1 MKTKTL
7 KHTFFIAFLILL
19 VACSTKKD
27 TFLARNSHALSTRD
41 NILYNGQIGLNK
53 GIESIKADSKD
64 NFWKRLPVERMQIKE
79 DNTAE
84 GKSKNANFELAEAK
98 ATKAIQKHSMNID
111 GRERNMQI
119 DEAYLLLGKARYY
132 DQRFIPALDAFNYIL
147 YKYANSDKI
156 YEAKIWR
163 EKTNMRLGNDEQVIK
178 NISKLL
184 DENYLKKDKILG
196 EKGKVWITGFYSRR
210 LVTMKLKKQV
220 VADANALLAEAFLNL
235 EEKDSAI
242 AKLKT
247 AVSFTKVNYEKARY
261 RFILGQLYQELGKRD
276 SAIYSYQSVIDMNRK
291 AERLF
296 VIQAYAK
303 KAQLF
308 DFENGDADAFVKT
321 YNKLVAD
328 RENRP
333 FLDIIYYEMGVF
345 YDKQND
351 QKLAKEFYNASLKT
365 NSSDPYLVASN
376 YRNLGNMHFKNTEYS
391 IAAKY
396 YDSTLVKMDVKT
408 REYIH
413 IKKVRKDL
421 DEVIEY
427 ESIAKRNDSIL
438 NVVAMSDTDRILYFE
453 DYIGKLKKSDENKKI
468 LEEKRK
474 ETLENIQRNSL
485 TSSDNPTT
493 GIQQAGKPP
502 KKQGLAP
509 PSMTDTSAKGTANT
523 FYFYNP
529 STVAF
534 GKVEFK
540 KRWGNRALSGNW
552 RLPANRTNAGEEEV
566 ADAKNPTPEGKT
578 AEAETPQYTT
588 AFYLDQLP
596 KTQAEID
603 SIAKE
608 RNFAYYQ
615 LGIIYKE
622 KFKEYQ
628 LASNKLELLLQHN
641 PEEKLVLPAM
651 YNLYKIYQITD
662 SAKAEEMKNRISS
675 QYTDSRYAQIIN
687 NTNLN
692 SVSETETSESEY
704 NKWYKLYQEEQF
716 VLVLEK
722 IDGLIIQFFGDE
734 IVPKFEL
741 LKANTIGKLQGLEA
755 YKKAMQY
762 VADNYPNSEE
772 GKNAQEILTTQIPS
786 LEKMNFTTT
795 DTKNW
800 KILYKVGKS
809 EDKNTKALEEKIK
822 KFIASENIE
831 KLSYS
836 YDIYTEKENFITIQ
850 GITSEAYAKNIA
862 AIMKDDK
869 KYKIV
874 EPAIVIS
881 NENYKVV
888 QIKKNLAEYLTPP
901 KVTPVQPAVPQ
912 QTVPQPTNPDQSVPK
927 ERTSKQ
933 GMPPGTRPPV
943 GIPNMDDKDNPNPN
957 SPPKP

>member
-7 KHTFFIAFLILL
+7 KHTFSIAFLIIL

-53 GIESIKADSKD
+53 GIEGIKAEGKD

-79 DNTAE
+79 DNTPD

-98 ATKAIQKHSMNID
+98 ATKAIQKHSMNI
-111 GRERNMQI
+111 GGQEKNYQI

-147 YKYANSDKI
+147 YKYTNSSNI
-156 YEAKIWR
+156 YQAKIWR
-163 EKTNMRLGNDEQVIK
+163 EKANMRLGNDIQVIK

-184 DENYLKKDKILG
+184 DEK
-196 EKGKVWITGFYSRR
+196 
-210 LVTMKLKKQV
+210 KLKKQNI
-220 VADANALLAEAFLNL
+220 ADANALLAETFLNV

-242 AKLKT
+242 AKLKI
-247 AVSFTKVNYEKARY
+247 AVNFTKVNYEKARY
-261 RFILGQLYQELGKRD
+261 HFILGQLYQELSKRD
-276 SAIYSYQSVIDMNRK
+276 SAIISYQSVINMNRK
-291 AERLF
+291 AEREYI
-296 VIQAYAK
+296 IQAYAK

-308 DFENGDADAFVKT
+308 DFENGDANAFVKT
-321 YNKLVAD
+321 YNRLVAD

-345 YDKQND
+345 YDKQNN
-351 QKLAKEFYNASLKT
+351 QKLAKKFYNASLKT
-365 NSSDPYLVASN
+365 NSKDAYLVASN
-376 YRNLGNMHFKNTEYS
+376 YRDLGNMHFKNTEYS

-427 ESIAKRNDSIL
+427 ESVAKRNDSIL
-438 NVVAMSDTDRILYFE
+438 NVVAMSDKDRNLYFE

-468 LEEKRK
+468 LEEKQK
-474 ETLENIQRNSL
+474 AKLENIQRNSL
-485 TSSDNPTT
+485 TTADDPAT
-493 GIQQAGKPP
+493 GVQQAGKSI
-502 KKQGLAP
+502 KKPGLAP
-509 PSMTDTSAKGTANT
+509 PSITNTSANNTANT

-534 GKVEFK
+534 GKVEFQ

-552 RLPANRTNAGEEEV
+552 RLPSNTTNAVEEDV
-566 ADAKNPTPEGKT
+566 TDAKSPTSEGKA

-615 LGIIYKE
+615 LGVIYKE

-628 LASNKLELLLQHN
+628 LASNKLDLLLQHN
-641 PEEKLVLPAM
+641 PEEKLVLPTM
-651 YNLYKIYQITD
+651 YNLYKIYQITN

-675 QYTDSRYAQIIN
+675 QYPDSRYAQIIN
-687 NTNLN
+687 NTNSN
-692 SVSETETSESEY
+692 SISETETSENEY

-716 VLVLEK
+716 VFVLEK

-755 YKKAMQY
+755 YKKAMQF

-772 GKNAQEILTTQIPS
+772 GKNAQDILTTQIPL
-786 LEKMNFTTT
+786 LEKLNFTTR

-800 KILYKVGKS
+800 KILYNVGKL
-809 EDKNTKALEEKIK
+809 EDKSTKALEENIK
-822 KFIASENIE
+822 KFIAGENIN
-831 KLSYS
+831 KLSYT
-836 YDIYTEKENFITIQ
+836 YDIYTEKENFITVQ

-862 AIMKDDK
+862 SIMKDDK
-869 KYKIV
+869 KYKIT

-881 NENYKVV
+881 DENYKVV
-888 QIKKNLAEYLTPP
+888 QIKKNLAEYLASP
-901 KVTPVQPAVPQ
+901 KVTPVSVQQAVVPQ
-912 QTVPQPTNPDQSVPK
+912 QTVPQPVNPDQAAPK
-927 ERTSKQ
+927 QRTSKQ
-933 GMPPGTRPPV
+933 GMPQVTRPPTE
-943 GIPNMDDKDNPNPN
+943 IPTTDDKDNPNPN